1 MSYVETKRRNVRFE
15 SELNIV
21 VLEVTSFK
29 FA

>member
-29 FA
+29 FE